1 MVRVP
6 PRALVQALGGLVRN
20 ALDATRAGE
29 RVELSVV
36 VEEGSLRLIVRDE
49 GAGMPAE
56 VLARAGE
63 PFFSTKPAGRGLG
76 LGLFLTRALAEQ
88 MGGRLA
94 LASTPGAGATAEIAL
109 PASVFTSPAGH
120 G

>member
-1 MVRVP
+1 
-6 PRALVQALGGLVRN
+6 
-20 ALDATRAGE
+20 
-29 RVELSVV
+29 
-36 VEEGSLRLIVRDE
+36 
-49 GAGMPAE
+49 MPAE

-109 PASVFTSPAGH
+109 PASVLASPAAH

>member
-1 MVRVP
+1 VP
-6 PRALVQALGGLVRN
+6 PRALVQALVGLLRN

-36 VEEGSLRLIVRDE
+36 VEEGGMRLIVRDE
-49 GAGMPAE
+49 GTGMPAA

-88 MGGRLA
+88 MGGRFA
-94 LASTPGAGATAEIAL
+94 LASAPGAGATAEIAL
-109 PASVFTSPAGH
+109 PASVLTNPGAH